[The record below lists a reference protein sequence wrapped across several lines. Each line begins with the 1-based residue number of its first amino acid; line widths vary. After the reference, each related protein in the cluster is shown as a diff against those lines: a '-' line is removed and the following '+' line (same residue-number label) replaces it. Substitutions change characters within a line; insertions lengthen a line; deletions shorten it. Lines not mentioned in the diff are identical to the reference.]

1 MYRNR
6 PVRAAFWPY
15 HWIIAP
21 GSKCRRMDRPCSMY
35 VSDGKWVPE
44 RIVTFGKPEPNWT
57 DNIEMEL
64 NECMVYITKIS
75 VAHTV

>member
-1 MYRNR
+1 
-6 PVRAAFWPY
+6 
-15 HWIIAP
+15 
-21 GSKCRRMDRPCSMY
+21 MY